1 MSILDSILSVA
12 SGGATG
18 ILGAGIQSFAAYKTK
33 QLDLQAE
40 ASKQAH
46 EVLMVEA
53 NAKIMQQEWNA
64 RAQVATIE
72 GEARVEAEDAKAF
85 AASMTSEP
93 KQFAAGLAA
102 SPAQAWLMFLLDFL
116 RGAVRP
122 VMTFYLCILTTVV
135 VYQAHAVLQDKG
147 FGLTVDQ
154 ALATYTRAI
163 DTVLYLST
171 CTILWWFGTRATGK
185 K

>member
-1 MSILDSILSVA
+1 MSLLDSILSVA

-18 ILGAGIQSFAAYKTK
+18 IIGAGIQTFAAYKTK
-33 QLDLQAE
+33 QLEIQQEKD
-40 ASKQAH
+40 KQAH
-46 EVLMVEA
+46 EVAMVQA
-53 NAKIMQQEWNA
+53 NAAVMAQEWA
-64 RAQVATIE
+64 AKAQVATIE
-72 GEARVEAEDAKAF
+72 GEAKVEAEDAKAF
-85 AASMTSEP
+85 AASMTGEP
-93 KQFAAGLAA
+93 KQYAAGLVA
-102 SPAQAWLMFLLDFL
+102 SPAQAWLMFSLDFL

-122 VMTFYLCILTTVV
+122 VMTFYLCVLTTVV

-171 CTILWWFGTRATGK
+171 TVTLWWFGTRSTGK

>member
-1 MSILDSILSVA
+1 MSLLDSILSVA

-18 ILGAGIQSFAAYKTK
+18 IIGAGIQTFAAYKTK
-33 QLDLQAE
+33 QLDIQQE
-40 ASKQAH
+40 KDKQAH
-46 EVLMVEA
+46 EVAMVQA
-53 NAKIMQQEWNA
+53 NAAVMAQEWAA

-93 KQFAAGLAA
+93 KQFAAGLTA
-102 SPAQAWLMFLLDFL
+102 SPAQSWLMFLLDFL

-135 VYQAHAVLQDKG
+135 AFQAHSVLVEHG
-147 FGLTVDQ
+147 YSISVEQ
-154 ALATYTRAI
+154 ALALWTRVI